1 MYRTSVLH
9 QRQDTGLNNFRTVQY
24 SKLAQAFNKRQHT
37 MQMDHMVPAPDL
49 YRTRVLPQCQDTGL
63 KQF

>member
-24 SKLAQAFNKRQHT
+24 GKLAQAFNKRQHT

-49 YRTRVLPQCQDTGL
+49 VLHQRQDTGL